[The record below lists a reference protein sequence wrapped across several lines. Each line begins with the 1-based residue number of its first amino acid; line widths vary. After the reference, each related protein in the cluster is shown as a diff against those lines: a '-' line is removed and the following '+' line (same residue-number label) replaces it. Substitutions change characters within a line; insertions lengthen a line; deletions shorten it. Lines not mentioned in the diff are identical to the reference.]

1 MSDYTKLPRD
11 IADCMKR
18 AGAEL
23 SEDQQILLAG
33 YLGPV
38 QEQLEQAQADR
49 DKHRNALESIEWLI
63 LRKQAEAVEVAVEQ
77 SIEHL
82 KECAWPQGGIPD
94 DASHAL
100 EEVEGHAQRLR
111 TQADELEQNQ

>member
-49 DKHRNALESIEWLI
+49 DKHRDALESIEWLI
-63 LRKQAEAVEVAVEQ
+63 LRKQAEAVEFAANENRLTGQRGVDYVSYDDLMYDVEQ
-77 SIEHL
+77 VR
-82 KECAWPQGGIPD
+82 KK
-94 DASHAL
+94 
-100 EEVEGHAQRLR
+100 
-111 TQADELEQNQ
+111 ADELEQNQ

>member
-49 DKHRNALESIEWLI
+49 DKHRDALESIEWLI
-63 LRKQAEAVEVAVEQ
+63 LRKQAEAVEASANENRLKGQRYEDYVLYDDLIIDVEQ
-77 SIEHL
+77 
-82 KECAWPQGGIPD
+82 
-94 DASHAL
+94 
-100 EEVEGHAQRLR
+100 LR
-111 TQADELEQNQ
+111 KQANQLEQNQ

>member
-1 MSDYTKLPRD
+1 MSDFTKLPRD

-23 SEDQQILLAG
+23 SEDQQMLLAG

-38 QEQLEQAQADR
+38 QEKLEQAQADR

-63 LRKQAEAVEVAVEQ
+63 LRKQAEAVEFAANENRLTGQRGVDYVSYDDLMYDVEQ
-77 SIEHL
+77 VR
-82 KECAWPQGGIPD
+82 KK
-94 DASHAL
+94 
-100 EEVEGHAQRLR
+100 
-111 TQADELEQNQ
+111 ADELEQGHE

>member
-1 MSDYTKLPRD
+1 MSDFTKLPRD

-23 SEDQQILLAG
+23 SEDQQMLLAG

-38 QEQLEQAQADR
+38 QEQIEQAQADR

-63 LRKQAEAVEVAVEQ
+63 LRKQAEAVEFAANENRLTGQRGVDYVSYDDLMYDVE
-77 SIEHL
+77 
-82 KECAWPQGGIPD
+82 C
-94 DASHAL
+94 
-100 EEVEGHAQRLR
+100 LR
-111 TQADELEQNQ
+111 DQADKLEDQQCQS